1 MVFALAFK
9 LGGGVVASML
19 KSGIVLSLKAM
30 LTFAILEALG
40 FFYTDMRVCVYICMY
55 MHIHIQICKKV
66 RGVNTFE
73 AVMG

>member
-40 FFYTDMRVCVYICMY
+40 FFYTDMRVCVYIYVC
-55 MHIHIQICKKV
+55 ICIYTYKYAKRCV
-66 RGVNTFE
+66 E
-73 AVMG
+73 